1 MHLNLSPLTRK
12 VNFTLL
18 SKAIKSQR
26 ASHAFGA
33 GRLRN
38 VYSTDTHNRR
48 KKKKTLTHSRGHAW
62 AEGCTHSRSIPCLHF
77 EFYVFPAETLFLS
90 LPPLVILVFF
100 SFSFL
105 HPLYFS
111 SPRPMCFLTL
121 SFSQADTSARMLC
134 CWSERRKGA

>member
-100 SFSFL
+100 FFFFPPSSLFLFPPSYVFSYSL
-105 HPLYFS
+105 LLS
-111 SPRPMCFLTL
+111 SRHKRSHAVLL
-121 SFSQADTSARMLC
+121 V
-134 CWSERRKGA
+134 